1 MARCDLLI
9 SRQAEKFLSNLD
21 ARTRRRIILE
31 IKDLENFPLF
41 NDRHDLAKLKGH
53 RDYYRLRTGD
63 VRTIFKIDKQE
74 KRIYVEKMERR
85 ESAYEK

>member
-1 MARCDLLI
+1 MHHPKRTNQEIRCSL
-9 SRQAEKFLSNLD
+9 NG
-21 ARTRRRIILE
+21 RIQPAHI
-31 IKDLENFPLF
+31 ENFPLF

-53 RDYYRLRTGD
+53 RDYNRLRTGD
-63 VRTIFKIDKQE
+63 MRTIFKIDKQE